1 MASMREKC
9 AVVGIYAPDQ
19 DVARLAYFALSALQ
33 HRGQES
39 SGIVT
44 TDGSRFQSHIRAG
57 LVAQVYT
64 DDDLNRLQGFAAVGH
79 NRYATSG
86 AKYDAHLQP
95 VLRSDDVMALAHNG
109 NLPSIKAM
117 HSFLLAKGLYKQD
130 SNDSEMMCDTIRY
143 WRYQGKTML
152 EAIRRAWP
160 LFTGAFS
167 CALLSQDSLF
177 AFRDSRGIRPLSL
190 GRLEDGGYIVASE
203 TCAFDMVGARFV
215 RDIEPGEVVEIHN
228 GKLTSHQ
235 IESGREKLE
244 IFEYIYF
251 ARPDSVLQGQRVNE
265 VRRRLGENLAEETAV
280 EADIVVPVPDSSIPA
295 AVGYAAQA
303 GIAFDHGLIKNR
315 YIHRTFITPTQE
327 LRERAV
333 RMKLNPL
340 TEVVYGKRV
349 ALIDDS
355 IVRGTTTQ
363 QIVRLL
369 RNAGAAEVHVRVSS
383 PPVLYPDFY
392 GIDTP
397 DQRQLIAARLRS
409 IDRICEHIG
418 ADSLAYLSF
427 AGMID
432 AIGVAEQRLCH
443 ACFSGEYP
451 IDLLE
456 RQHEVRQQKFAG
468 GLAPATS

>member
-1 MASMREKC
+1 MSSLAEKC
-9 AVVGIYAPDQ
+9 AVVGVYAPDQ
-19 DVARLAYFALSALQ
+19 DVARLAYYALSALQ

-44 TDGSRFQSHIRAG
+44 TDGNCFSSCIGDG

-64 DDDLNRLQGFAAVGH
+64 DECIKELKGFAAVGH

-86 AKYDAHLQP
+86 AKHYNHNQP
-95 VLRSDDVMALAHNG
+95 VLRTDDVMALAHNG
-109 NLPSIKAM
+109 NIPSTTAL
-117 HSFLLAKGLYKQD
+117 HEFLLDKGLYKHG

-143 WRYQGKTML
+143 WRYQGETML
-152 EAIRRAWP
+152 ESIRHAWP

-167 CALLSQDSLF
+167 CVLLSQDSLF
-177 AFRDSRGIRPLSL
+177 AFRDMYGIRPLSL
-190 GRLEDGGYIVASE
+190 GRFEDGGYIVASE
-203 TCAFDMVGARFV
+203 TCAFDMVGASFE

-235 IESGREKLE
+235 IAPANEKLE

-251 ARPDSVLQGQRVNE
+251 ARPDSVLQGQSINE
-265 VRRRLGENLAEETAV
+265 VRRRLGEKLADEAPAK
-280 EADIVVPVPDSSIPA
+280 ADIVIPVPDSSIPA
-295 AVGYAAQA
+295 ALGYATHLDLP
-303 GIAFDHGLIKNR
+303 FDHGLIKNR
-315 YIHRTFITPTQE
+315 YIHRTFITPTQAM
-327 LRERAV
+327 RERAV

-340 TEVVYGKRV
+340 TEVIRGKSV
-349 ALIDDS
+349 VLVDDS

-369 RNAGAAEVHVRVSS
+369 RNAGASQVHVRVSS

-397 DQRQLIAARLRS
+397 DQKQLIAARMKS
-409 IDRICEHIG
+409 INRISEHIG

-427 AGMID
+427 DSTID
-432 AIGVAEQRLCH
+432 AIGVEKDRLCH

-451 IDLLE
+451 IDLIE
-456 RQHEVRQQKFAG
+456 RQSEVSLQKFIG
-468 GLAPATS
+468 NLATTTT